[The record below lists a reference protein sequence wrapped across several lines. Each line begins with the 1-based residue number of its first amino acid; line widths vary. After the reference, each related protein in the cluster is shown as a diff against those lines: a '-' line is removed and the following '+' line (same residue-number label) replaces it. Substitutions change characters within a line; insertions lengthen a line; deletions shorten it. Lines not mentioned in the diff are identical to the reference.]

1 MKSSVNFCKLWMSTA
16 QDLFFGRSTTVLLDI
31 FDVFI
36 GIPLYVCAVVYTGKP
51 TPINSSASRL
61 IEIQRR

>member
-1 MKSSVNFCKLWMSTA
+1 MSTA

-36 GIPLYVCAVVYTGKP
+36 GIPLEFDMGLT
-51 TPINSSASRL
+51 
-61 IEIQRR
+61 